1 MRKVIKFKCDEKI
14 EKKRIMVENGIYNG
28 FGKMID
34 LPPIPDIE
42 LLKQNFDTKELGDLF
57 IDLGNELKKEVLNIT
72 DISIDYSFEENPVS
86 MGKRFVVA
94 LYYETVDVE
103 AKGERK

>member
-1 MRKVIKFKCDEKI
+1 MRKAIKFSCDEKI

-34 LPPIPDIE
+34 LPPTTDIE

-57 IDLGNELKKEVLNIT
+57 IDLGNELKKEELNIT

-86 MGKRFVVA
+86 MGKRFMVA
-94 LYYETVDVE
+94 LYYDTVDVE
-103 AKGERK
+103 EKGERK